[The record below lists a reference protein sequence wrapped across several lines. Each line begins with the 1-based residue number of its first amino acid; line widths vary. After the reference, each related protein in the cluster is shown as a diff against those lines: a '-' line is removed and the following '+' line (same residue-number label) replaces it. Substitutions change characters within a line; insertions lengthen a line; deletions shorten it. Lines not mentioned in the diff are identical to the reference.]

1 MDEDLLQCERKERKD
16 STRWSNLIHCEPKE
30 LDAQTYQ
37 QLINGSN
44 VLQSVLLERLW
55 EAETMNQPFKYR
67 KKDARKILYTQ

>member
-30 LDAQTYQ
+30 LDAQTNQ
-37 QLINGSN
+37 QLINSSN
-44 VLQSVLLERLW
+44 ALKSVLLERLW
-55 EAETMNQPFKYR
+55 EPEMVNQPFKYR